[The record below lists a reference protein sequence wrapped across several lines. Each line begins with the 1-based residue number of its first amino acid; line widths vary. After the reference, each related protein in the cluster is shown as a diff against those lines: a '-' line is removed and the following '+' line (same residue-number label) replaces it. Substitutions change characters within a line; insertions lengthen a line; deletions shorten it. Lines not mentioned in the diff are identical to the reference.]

1 MGFVNGL
8 AVRPAW
14 RRRGLGLALLR
25 QAFTWFWERG
35 ERRVGLGVD
44 TANPTDASRLYER
57 AGMRAVWRPTSTRRC
72 CAGGKERAATG
83 GW

>member
-1 MGFVNGL
+1 
-8 AVRPAW
+8 VRPPC
-14 RRRGLGLALLR
+14 RRRGLGLALLH

-44 TANPTDASRLYER
+44 TENPTDARRLYER
-57 AGMRAVWRPTSTRRC
+57 AGMRAVWQADVYQKVLREVE
-72 CAGGKERAATG
+72 ERAATG